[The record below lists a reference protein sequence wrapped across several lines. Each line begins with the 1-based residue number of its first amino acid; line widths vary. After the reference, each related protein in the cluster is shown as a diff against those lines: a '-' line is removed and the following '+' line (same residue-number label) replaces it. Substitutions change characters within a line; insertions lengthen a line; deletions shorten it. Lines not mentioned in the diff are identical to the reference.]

1 MMNIETL
8 LQAAQILE
16 SQQSIP
22 PKKRLRSEYD
32 SYPASFFS
40 LLCLVGSEDVYVTIS
55 NESCTWL
62 TLNSCKHLEIKKRTD
77 KKRL

>member
-22 PKKRLRSEYD
+22 PKKRLARGEYD
-32 SYPASFFS
+32 SFCLAFFFS
-40 LLCLVGSEDVYVTIS
+40 LFSKIRRYILYIY
-55 NESCTWL
+55 
-62 TLNSCKHLEIKKRTD
+62 IYM
-77 KKRL
+77 

>member
-22 PKKRLRSEYD
+22 PKKRLDR
-32 SYPASFFS
+32 
-40 LLCLVGSEDVYVTIS
+40 
-55 NESCTWL
+55 
-62 TLNSCKHLEIKKRTD
+62 R
-77 KKRL
+77 

>member
-22 PKKRLRSEYD
+22 PKKRLARGEYD
-32 SYPASFFS
+32 SF
-40 LLCLVGSEDVYVTIS
+40 CLVSAF
-55 NESCTWL
+55 
-62 TLNSCKHLEIKKRTD
+62 KRWID
-77 KKRL
+77 IVM

>member
-22 PKKRLRSEYD
+22 PKKQLANGECNSD
-32 SYPASFFS
+32 NLSFFFFPPS
-40 LLCLVGSEDVYVTIS
+40 LVPIGSEG
-55 NESCTWL
+55 
-62 TLNSCKHLEIKKRTD
+62 
-77 KKRL
+77 

>member
-22 PKKRLRSEYD
+22 PKKRLARGEYD
-32 SYPASFFS
+32 SLSLVFFFS
-40 LLCLVGSEDVYVTIS
+40 LSSIRSQNIY
-55 NESCTWL
+55 NE
-62 TLNSCKHLEIKKRTD
+62 
-77 KKRL
+77 

>member
-22 PKKRLRSEYD
+22 PKKRLAKDEGELLSL
-32 SYPASFFS
+32 SF
-40 LLCLVGSEDVYVTIS
+40 LPTGSEGYI
-55 NESCTWL
+55 ESDMNNT
-62 TLNSCKHLEIKKRTD
+62 RG
-77 KKRL
+77 

>member
-22 PKKRLRSEYD
+22 PKKRIVRGEYD
-32 SYPASFFS
+32 SQSPFFFS
-40 LLCLVGSEDVYVTIS
+40 FPSWIIG
-55 NESCTWL
+55 
-62 TLNSCKHLEIKKRTD
+62 
-77 KKRL
+77 

>member
-22 PKKRLRSEYD
+22 PKKRLARGEYD
-32 SYPASFFS
+32 SHSLFS
-40 LLCLVGSEDVYVTIS
+40 LSLSLFRVGSYDI
-55 NESCTWL
+55 
-62 TLNSCKHLEIKKRTD
+62 
-77 KKRL
+77 

>member
-22 PKKRLRSEYD
+22 PKKQLANGECNSD
-32 SYPASFFS
+32 NLSFFFFPPS
-40 LLCLVGSEDVYVTIS
+40 LVPIGSEGYDRILHVA
-55 NESCTWL
+55 N
-62 TLNSCKHLEIKKRTD
+62 NQFM
-77 KKRL
+77 